1 MFYNHFVARN
11 SDTRDDA
18 FLLAFVAM
26 FQRHGLTV
34 VPATYFAPELLV
46 KPGNLTE
53 STITA
58 SQQRDIDF
66 GWELAK
72 CMGGLDVGQTVVVK
86 DRAVLAVEAIE
97 GTDALLGRCQDL
109 KREGQGGVLV
119 KLKKTQQ
126 ERRADL
132 PTIGADTVRHAAEAG
147 LNGIAVEAGQSLILD
162 RAEVVA
168 EANRLGLYVTGIKA

>member
-1 MFYNHFVARN
+1 
-11 SDTRDDA
+11 
-18 FLLAFVAM
+18 
-26 FQRHGLTV
+26 

-72 CMGGLDVGQTVVVK
+72 CMGGLDIGQTVVVK

-97 GTDALLGRCQDL
+97 GTDCCIARAGELCPKGGFTVVKVAKPQQDSRFDVPTVGIGTLESIVGAGGRCL
-109 KREGQGGVLV
+109 
-119 KLKKTQQ
+119 
-126 ERRADL
+126 
-132 PTIGADTVRHAAEAG
+132 
-147 LNGIAVEAGQSLILD
+147 AVEAEHTIIIDEPAVLQFAKEHNLIF
-162 RAEVVA
+162 VA
-168 EANRLGLYVTGIKA
+168 VAGEDLIPRREAA